1 MSTIVSVPLESL
13 VRNFKSDDIT
23 FKTIFSAGG
32 SAREIEERRGA
43 TLLGCVIYQVL
54 FPAVS
59 VACLSLSL
67 SLSLSLLG
75 ARENEKVASAF
86 LLRRH

>member
-1 MSTIVSVPLESL
+1 MSNAQKTSLKIYICEMSTISVPLESL

-67 SLSLSLLG
+67 SLSLGSEG
-75 ARENEKVASAF
+75 E
-86 LLRRH
+86 